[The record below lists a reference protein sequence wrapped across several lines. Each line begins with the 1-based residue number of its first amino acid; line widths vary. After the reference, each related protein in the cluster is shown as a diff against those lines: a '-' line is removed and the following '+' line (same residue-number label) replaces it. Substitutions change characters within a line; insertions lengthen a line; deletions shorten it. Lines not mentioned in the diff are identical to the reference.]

1 MASIRVPIAYGG
13 FALGFLGDPHLD
25 VHDKLGHDIQGG
37 LHLLRTL
44 NSKFVILAQF
54 NLHVIMGKKGGNP
67 EVDTLSNTWGVTA
80 PAISPPRRATPRPS
94 RGSAGGVARQ
104 VVRLAGR

>member
-1 MASIRVPIAYGG
+1 
-13 FALGFLGDPHLD
+13 LGDPHLD

-67 EVDTLSNTWGVTA
+67 EVDTLSNTWGVTKTGACLQMLGLQGDLLWQARDLA
-80 PAISPPRRATPRPS
+80 PGLPR
-94 RGSAGGVARQ
+94 G
-104 VVRLAGR
+104 